1 MSESNPKVEDLL
13 ELKSAVLNIDWEISD
28 ETLTELA
35 GEVTKLQGKW
45 AGKKVLLVYLQILK
59 ALCQYI
65 GVSRE
70 KAHPGTFLLLKEA
83 FNGLETVVKD
93 PAMGQAQ
100 QNQDVMA
107 YAARYNQLKKE
118 IAAGDFIPGPPSAAA
133 EEDHVEDT
141 AFDSMLKAST
151 QSPEEGRDS
160 ESEVVAPA
168 VPPARPP
175 VQVAFNKADGTEVEP
190 DRNEA
195 DEFAEADELL
205 DAFFDDDDDIP
216 VPGAVRASGGEL
228 EEDVLAEDYV
238 EMDLTGSSS
247 LEQKE
252 DDELTL
258 DIDAESDRGDDSA
271 ESFQE
276 MEEALDDFFG
286 EEDDDDLL
294 EPVSAEA
301 EDDLLIDDA
310 LDDFFGE
317 DVDEPVVAEAAGS
330 GPAQRGDVS
339 SASDQGLQPRAAGA
353 DSEDIVVAE
362 EEAGLAEDSGHLVVT
377 PAATADEFVVED
389 TCPEG
394 SCVEELKR
402 LLLSVDWEADDQLL
416 RRLEGEIDSIGEVA
430 KDNAPAR
437 IHLSLL
443 RTVIRY
449 IGREQAEVIS
459 ESMTCLKL
467 LVDSLENLMQDQTG
481 DTSHYSDVAVQA
493 FVDWHDLVVLDL
505 ENRLAQCEKVV
516 GLGVEPGVG
525 AAEENA
531 AGVEHRLDSSASP
544 DIMAW
549 QEEILKKVKALIV
562 EEIAGL
568 KSK

>member
-1 MSESNPKVEDLL
+1 MSELKPTVEDLF

-28 ETLTELA
+28 ETLTELT
-35 GEVTKLQGKW
+35 GEVTKLQDKW
-45 AGKKVLLVYLQILK
+45 VGKKVLLVYLQILK

-83 FNGLETVVKD
+83 FNGLEGVVLD
-93 PAMGQAQ
+93 PAMDQAR

-118 IAAGDFIPGPPSAAA
+118 IAAGDFIPGPPSSAA
-133 EEDHVEDT
+133 EADHTEDT
-141 AFDSMLKAST
+141 VFDSMVHAMV
-151 QSPEEGRDS
+151 QSPKERDS
-160 ESEVVAPA
+160 EPEVVTPAP
-168 VPPARPP
+168 PRARPA
-175 VQVAFNKADGTEVEP
+175 VQVAFNKADGTEVDP

-216 VPGAVRASGGEL
+216 VPGAVRSLGVEL
-228 EEDVLAEDYV
+228 EEDVLVEDYV
-238 EMDLTGSSS
+238 AMDLAGSSS
-247 LEQKE
+247 PGQK
-252 DDELTL
+252 DEGELSL
-258 DIDAESDRGDDSA
+258 DSDAESDRGSEA
-271 ESFQE
+271 AASFQK

-286 EEDDDDLL
+286 DEDDDDLL

-317 DVDEPVVAEAAGS
+317 DVDASVVAEAAGS
-330 GPAQRGDVS
+330 ESEKRGQGA
-339 SASDQGLQPRAAGA
+339 SALDEDRQAMPSVV

-362 EEAGLAEDSGHLVVT
+362 GETGLDEDSDRLVLT
-377 PAATADEFVVED
+377 PEAAADEFVVED
-389 TCPEG
+389 TGREVF
-394 SCVEELKR
+394 SVEELQR

-416 RRLEGEIDSIGEVA
+416 RRLEEEIDSLAAIA
-430 KDNAPAR
+430 KDNGPAR

-443 RTVIRY
+443 RKVIGY

-459 ESMTCLKL
+459 ESLTCLRL

-481 DTSHYSDVAVQA
+481 DTSHYSDVAVKS

-505 ENRLAQCEKVV
+505 EHRLAQCGTVAGLVAEPSV
-516 GLGVEPGVG
+516 GP
-525 AAEENA
+525 AEEDEDG
-531 AGVEHRLDSSASP
+531 AGQRLDASLSP
-544 DIMAW
+544 DIAAW
-549 QEEILKKVKALIV
+549 KEDILKEVKALIGQKI
-562 EEIAGL
+562 EEL
-568 KSK
+568 KTK